1 MSISR
6 KFCVINPRVSGKD
19 QELTG
24 YSLPAQTKLLKKYA
38 EDRGYSVIR
47 EFPITETA
55 SKPKQR
61 KIFNEMMDY
70 VDEKKVKI
78 IIVEKVDRF
87 ARNFKD
93 VVMVDDW
100 LEEDADRQVHF
111 VKDSL
116 VLHKNA
122 RSQEKLNWGIRVVI
136 AKNYIDNLKEE
147 VDKGVKE
154 KLAQGWLPGS
164 PPPGYKTI
172 GQEGHKIHVIDHDTA
187 PLVVKLFELY
197 LDPSASLSTVT
208 AEMKRRGLRTKLGR
222 EREDGTRV
230 GGRPYSRSHITKILK
245 NPFYVGVNMWDGVE
259 YDNGRQEQLISR
271 DLFDAVQ
278 MKMLRKNPPKYNK
291 HNPLFKG
298 VFFCDGCGNG
308 ITWERQKGT
317 WYGHCNTRSCKAR
330 QELWATEKD
339 VEETL
344 KQQFAALRAVDKE
357 VIEWTRKALRE
368 RHENDRVAYNASLMQ
383 LETRRKELQRML
395 NNAYEDKLSELI
407 TREHYEELAKKFK
420 DEQKSITD
428 QIERFDKLY
437 ASKMEYNLDL
447 YELSQRAV
455 EIYEAKNSVESRRH
469 LIGELFSNLRLYG
482 KKLEYEYSETVAA
495 IAKRALEDSA
505 LKRQFELQNPGDLQ
519 VREAYL
525 EASRTIWLGMRDS
538 NPRSWDQNPVPYRL
552 ANPQYCRSK
561 LSYHKLY
568 VSKRLCIGP

>member
-1 MSISR
+1 MKTS
-6 KFCVINPRVSGKD
+6 KKVCVTNPRVSGKD

-24 YSLPAQTKLLKKYA
+24 YSLPAQSKLLESYA
-38 EDRGYSVIR
+38 VDKGFTVSR

-70 VDEKKVKI
+70 VNDKSIKV
-78 IIVEKVDRF
+78 IIVEKVDRLV
-87 ARNFKD
+87 RNFKD
-93 VVMVDDW
+93 VVLVDEW
-100 LEEDADRQVHF
+100 LEKDEERQIHF

-116 VLHKNA
+116 ILHKNS
-122 RSQEKLNWGIRVVI
+122 RSQETLNWGIRVVF

-172 GQEGHKIHVIDHDTA
+172 GNEGHKIHVIDQDVA

-222 EREDGTRV
+222 EHEDGTRV
-230 GGRPYSRSHITKILK
+230 GGRPYSRSHITKVLK
-245 NPFYVGVNMWDGVE
+245 NPFYVGVNVWKGVE
-259 YDNGRQEQLISR
+259 YEGKQEQLISR

-278 MKMLRKNPPKYNK
+278 LKMQRKNPPKYNK

-298 VFFCDGCGNG
+298 VFFCEGCGNG
-308 ITWERQKGT
+308 ITWESQKGT
-317 WYGHCNTRSCKAR
+317 WYGHCNTKSCGAR

-339 VEETL
+339 VEDTL

-368 RHENDRVAYNASLMQ
+368 RHENDQVAYHASLMQ
-383 LETRRKELQRML
+383 LETRRKELGRMID
-395 NNAYEDKLSELI
+395 NAYDDKLAEVI
-407 TREHYEELAKKFK
+407 TREKYEEVAKKFK
-420 DEQKSITD
+420 DEQKAITD
-428 QIERFDKLY
+428 QIERFDTLY

-447 YELSQRAV
+447 YELSQRAA

-469 LIGELFSNLRLYG
+469 LIGELFSNLRLFG

-495 IAKRALEDSA
+495 IAKKALEDA
-505 LKRQFELQNPGDLQ
+505 AQKRQFELENNDDLQ

-525 EASRTIWLGMRDS
+525 EAARTIWLGMRDS

-568 VSKRLCIGP
+568 VSKRLGRPFP